1 MNTQGRLILVSHRGP
16 YKLRPTPEGI
26 KRERT
31 IGGLATALLP
41 LIERIGG
48 VWITSGE
55 PAGRYR
61 MPTRKPIFELIYLSL
76 TPEQKQKFYYGLSNN
91 ALWPLCHSF
100 LGRVHYDMSEWQVY
114 EQVNAEF
121 AKAAVREAKEQDTYW
136 VQDYQMARA
145 PFFIREKNPAAQILF
160 FWHIPFPPVE
170 IFRTLPWRRL
180 VLEGL
185 LSSNLIGFH
194 TSEYSKNFIEA
205 AVDLLGARA
214 EGDFIYY
221 AGMRTKVQTRPIG
234 IDFEAIDSI
243 ARSSQTEA
251 RIQKLTGALRDD
263 TLIIG
268 VERMD
273 YTKGI
278 VERLRG
284 VEYLLEQQPEWRGKF
299 SLIQIVTP
307 SRDGVESYRQKKR
320 EIDEMVGRVNGRFS
334 DGIWIPVRYQYRSF
348 PPAELIAYYRAADI
362 ALVTPLR
369 DGLNLV
375 AKEYVAARIHE
386 DGVVVLSEFAGVAN
400 QLPEAIITNPYSQED
415 LAGAIDRALRMPK
428 TDQIKRM
435 KAMRERVK
443 TQDIRWWVDGF
454 INYFDHD

>member
-1 MNTQGRLILVSHRGP
+1 MKEGSRIILVSHRGP

-41 LIERIGG
+41 LVERIGG

-61 MPTRKPIFELIYLSL
+61 MPPRRPTFDLIYLSL
-76 TPEQKQKFYYGLSNN
+76 TSEQKQKFYYGLSNN

-100 LGRVHYDMSEWQVY
+100 LGRVHYDMSEWEVY
-114 EQVNAEF
+114 EQVNVQF
-121 AKAAVREAKEQDTYW
+121 AQAALEEARNQDIFW
-136 VQDYQMARA
+136 VHDYHLARV
-145 PFFIREKNPAAQILF
+145 PYYIREQNPAARILF
-160 FWHIPFPPVE
+160 FWHIPFPSVD

-185 LSSNLIGFH
+185 LSNSLIGFH
-194 TSEYSKNFIEA
+194 TPEYSKNFIEA
-205 AVDLLGARA
+205 AVDLLGARTDG
-214 EGDFIYY
+214 EMVYF
-221 AGMRTKVQTRPIG
+221 AGMETRVITRPIG
-234 IDFEAIDSI
+234 VDFSVIDAI

-251 RIQKLTGALRDD
+251 RIQQLYSALREG
-263 TLIIG
+263 TLIVG

-284 VEYLLEQQPEWRGKF
+284 VEYLLDQQPAWRGKF

-334 DGIWIPVRYQYRSF
+334 DGIWIPVRYLYRSF
-348 PPAELIAYYRAADI
+348 SPAELIAYFRAADI

-375 AKEYVAARIHE
+375 AKEYVAARIHD
-386 DGVVVLSEFAGVAN
+386 DGVVVLSEFAGVSN

-415 LAGAIDRALRMPK
+415 VAGAIAQAMRMPK
-428 TDQIKRM
+428 AEQFRRM
-435 KAMRERVK
+435 TAMRENVK
-443 TQDIRWWVDGF
+443 TQDLQWWIDGF
-454 INYFDHD
+454 LGYFDHG